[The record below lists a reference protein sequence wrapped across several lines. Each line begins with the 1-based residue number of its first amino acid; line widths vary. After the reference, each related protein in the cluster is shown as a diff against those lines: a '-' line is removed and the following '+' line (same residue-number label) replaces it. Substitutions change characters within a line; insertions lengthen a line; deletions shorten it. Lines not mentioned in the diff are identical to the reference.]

1 MSYFNHTYHIAKFGG
16 NIWYVNKGAGADAN
30 DGKTPDTAFE
40 TIGAGI
46 TAMGDGDALNVKA
59 GTYTETGLDLSN
71 AAAEMWC
78 ETGVL
83 LDPASGTALT
93 VSGASCKLMGMHKV
107 TPGAGETGVL
117 VSGNECHLEHG
128 KVIAGAI
135 GVLITG
141 SGVMLNNYAAGFQ
154 TTTAF
159 DLQGDQARLSE
170 CSTVGNAATIGY
182 KINAGADTGVLRDCT
197 SIGHQTAGYSIATG
211 SKEWTLVDCSSGEGD
226 GRWVDA
232 DDANAWPG
240 FEFASHLS
248 VHTDWSV
255 VGGAAGTDNLFQ
267 VTGSVRVLYI
277 YGHVETQMNAD
288 VDTLYLE
295 LDDGINQVNVTGTTL
310 DPNSA
315 EVGSLIIKT
324 LAAAN
329 NLVLL
334 QADEVRLDE
343 SSDGKKGG
351 AGFIV
356 TAKTGANSYIR
367 CGWTGTGA
375 TGVIHWHVQWEPVT
389 DEGFIVAV

>member
-71 AAAEMWC
+71 DAAEIWY
-78 ETGVL
+78 EGGTV
-83 LDPASGTALT
+83 LDPATGTAMT
-93 VSGASCKLMGMHKV
+93 ISGDYCQVRGMHKI
-107 TPGAGETGVL
+107 TPAAGAVGKL
-117 VSGNECHLEHG
+117 ISGDECVVYDA
-128 KVIAGAI
+128 KVIGGATGI
-135 GVLITG
+135 SITG
-141 SGVMLNNYAAGFQ
+141 SGSTLRDCAVGFQ
-154 TTTAF
+154 TSVSYDITGAQTRLTAC
-159 DLQGDQARLSE
+159 A
-170 CSTVGNAATIGY
+170 TVGNAATIGY

-295 LDDGINQVNVTGTTL
+295 LDDGINQVNVTGTGL

-389 DEGFIVAV
+389 DEGFVVAV